1 MPRKVEFQINMA
13 DGTKKTVLGIV
24 VNNRWGIDK
33 REVETV
39 KHTKDGDKVTL
50 SHFFVLTYIPNG
62 ALVTSANTQKALME
76 LVNREDMIEQD
87 DIAKIA
93 NAVSEFWNERG
104 WKG

>member
-1 MPRKVEFQINMA
+1 MPKKVEYEIAMA
-13 DGTKKTVLGIV
+13 DGGKRKVMGIII
-24 VNNRWGIDK
+24 NDRWGIDK
-33 REVETV
+33 RETETV
-39 KHTKDGDKVTL
+39 RHTKDGDKVSL

-62 ALVTSANTQKALME
+62 VLVTSANTQKALME